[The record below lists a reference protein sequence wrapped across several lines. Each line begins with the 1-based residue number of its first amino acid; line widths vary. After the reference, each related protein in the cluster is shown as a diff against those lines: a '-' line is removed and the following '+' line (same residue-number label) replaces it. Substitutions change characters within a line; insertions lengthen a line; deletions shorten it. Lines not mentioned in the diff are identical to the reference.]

1 MAVLGLTRTLSIE
14 GKKNNILVNCIAPT
28 ALSRMTKDLFPPE
41 YHDVFVPEKIV
52 PSVLFMCHESNEA
65 TSELIEVG
73 GGYQTKLRYQRA
85 GGLVLSG
92 DFTAE
97 DVAAGWAA
105 VGDYSQPQY
114 PTTMVETMTFTMQR
128 IAEANEAKPKL

>member
-52 PSVLFMCHESNEA
+52 PAVLFMCHESNEA

-73 GGYQTKLRYQRA
+73 GGY
-85 GGLVLSG
+85 
-92 DFTAE
+92 
-97 DVAAGWAA
+97 
-105 VGDYSQPQY
+105 
-114 PTTMVETMTFTMQR
+114 
-128 IAEANEAKPKL
+128 